1 MVAKS
6 VQSVER
12 AASMLRLLAS
22 ETEPLRLMQVCTAL
36 DLAKGT
42 THGLLHTLVEV
53 GFVTQDTSGRYLLSP
68 DLPHLGSTHLDL
80 NELRSLGLNWTDTLA
95 ARTGES
101 ARLAAFHDGQVVVA
115 HHVFRARTSR
125 SRQEVQTGFMLP
137 LHASALGKVLLAF
150 DPGAARSIIGTDLTS
165 LTFRT
170 VVNRSQLMRELAD
183 VRDDG
188 WGACVEEAEPDLA
201 DIAAP
206 VRDSSGHV
214 VAAIGIHGAV
224 GNLCDEQLRPWPQ
237 LTHEVTTA
245 ARQISRVLGHGAL

>member
-1 MVAKS
+1 MPGS

-12 AASMLRLLAS
+12 ASSILRLLAS
-22 ETEPLRLMQVCTAL
+22 EAEPLRLMQVSTAL
-36 DLAKGT
+36 GLAKGT

-53 GFVTQDTSGRYLLSP
+53 GFVTRDTSGRYLLSP
-68 DLPHLGSTHLDL
+68 DLPHLGSTYLDL
-80 NELRSLGLNWTDTLA
+80 NELRSLALNWTDTLA

-101 ARLAAFHDGQVVVA
+101 SRLVAFRDGQVVIA

-125 SRQEVQTGFMLP
+125 SRQAVQTGIVLAS
-137 LHASALGKVLLAF
+137 HATAHGKVLLAF
-150 DPGAARSIIGTDLTS
+150 DPGAARSIIGRDLPS

-170 VVNRSQLMRELAD
+170 VINRSQLMRELAD

-188 WGACVEEAEPDLA
+188 WATFVEEAELGFA

-206 VRDSSGHV
+206 VRDSSGQV
-214 VAAIGIHGAV
+214 VAAIGIHGTVA
-224 GNLCDEQLRPWPQ
+224 NICDGQLRPRLQ
-237 LTHEVTTA
+237 LTREVTSA